1 MSRIGIIGGSFDP
14 VHLGH
19 IRIIKEAIMKLSLDK
34 ILIIP
39 TKNNPWK
46 DKSVASDKQRIKMIE
61 IATQDIPEAFVDT
74 IEIDFKNDE
83 KNYTVDTIR
92 LLKERYQD
100 DQLFYIVG
108 MDQASQFDKWK
119 KAKKISQMVQLVAF
133 KRSGYKANDNIK
145 KYHFQL
151 IDIKASDE
159 SSTAFKEGHIDVVDK
174 NVLRYICNEGIYLEN
189 LVRPYMSKKRFHHT
203 CSVAKLAK
211 EFAENNGLDG
221 KKAYIAG
228 MFHDVAKEMDK
239 DMALKLMKTYYSEY
253 VNKPEAIYHQWLSA
267 YVAKNTFLI
276 DDEEILQAI
285 TNHTTASVNMSF
297 LDMCVY
303 CADKLDPLRGY
314 DSSQEIKLCN
324 KDIKKGFC
332 NELKNFYQFSKKK
345 NRPIDECFFE
355 IYNVFCKGDING

>member
-19 IRIIKEAIMKLSLDK
+19 TRIIKEAISQLALDK
-34 ILIIP
+34 MLIIP

-46 DKSVASDKQRIKMIE
+46 DKSIASEKQRIQMIK
-61 IATQDIPEAFVDT
+61 IAVSDIDKAVVDT
-74 IEIDFKNDE
+74 TEIDMSNDE
-83 KNYTVDTIR
+83 KNYTIDTIK
-92 LLKERYQD
+92 LLKEKYQD

-108 MDQASQFDKWK
+108 MDQACLFDKWK
-119 KAKKISQMVQLVAF
+119 KAKKISKLVQLVAF
-133 KRSGYKANDNIK
+133 KRAGYKMNENIE

-151 IDIKASDE
+151 IDVEATDE
-159 SSTAFKEGHIDVVDK
+159 SSTAFKEGHIHVVDK
-174 NVLRYICNEGIYLEN
+174 NVLKYICNEGLYLEN
-189 LVRPYMSKKRFHHT
+189 LVRPYMSKKRFDHT
-203 CSVAKLAK
+203 CSVAKLAA
-211 EFAENNGLDG
+211 EFARNNGLNA

-228 MFHDVAKEMDK
+228 MLHDVAKEMK
-239 DMALKLMKTYYSEY
+239 KEEALSLMKTYYSDY
-253 VNKPEAIYHQWLSA
+253 VNKPEPIYHQWLSA

-285 TNHTTASVNMSF
+285 KNHTTASIHMSK

-324 KDIKKGFC
+324 KNIEKGFC
-332 NELKNFYQFSKKK
+332 NELKNFYKFSKKK

-355 IYNVFCKGDING
+355 IYQVFCKGDLNG